1 MKRTTLNRWHLG
13 LLTAVGLTLI
23 SCSTSRSAASA
34 PKTLFN
40 GKDLTGWKAMFDDAS
55 VKPESV
61 WWVQDGVL
69 VCKGEPLGCLV
80 TTENYIN
87 YKLEVEYRWAPG
99 KKPGNS
105 GIFGRGNG
113 PARGLPRCLETQL
126 HPDSAGDVLGLQG
139 MKVTGDSARVKLIPK
154 HAVAGDINLVGRLV
168 GAERPHGEWNK
179 VEILAQGDR
188 VTVWFNGTKVN
199 EAHGAE
205 VIPGPVGLQSEG
217 GEIHFRNVRIT
228 PME

>member
-1 MKRTTLNRWHLG
+1 
-13 LLTAVGLTLI
+13 
-23 SCSTSRSAASA
+23 
-34 PKTLFN
+34 
-40 GKDLTGWKAMFDDAS
+40 MFDDPS

-105 GIFGRGNG
+105 GIFGRVNG

-126 HPDSAGDVLGLQG
+126 HPDNAGDVLGLQG
-139 MKVTGDSARVKLIPK
+139 MKVTGDPARVKLISK
-154 HAVAGDINLVGRLV
+154 HAVAGDINLVGRIV

-179 VEILAQGDR
+179 VEILVQGDR

-199 EAHGAE
+199 EAYGAE